1 MAGGQD
7 AVETGGHDMSE
18 AEALL
23 NDTRLCTTDDAL
35 SVSTAGMGARKNA
48 PRLSH
53 KPIADTPDG
62 GIELPHQDPDSAN
75 LRAQGHE
82 AALQRS
88 FSPLAALGLGFRYSI
103 VLSFREVFLTDWL
116 CLVLPTLGS
125 DT

>member
-7 AVETGGHDMSE
+7 AVETDGHDISE

-35 SVSTAGMGARKNA
+35 SVSTAGMGARNKA

-62 GIELPHQDPDSAN
+62 GIELPHQDLDSAN

-103 VLSFREVFLTDWL
+103 VLSWGRF
-116 CLVLPTLGS
+116 S
-125 DT
+125 